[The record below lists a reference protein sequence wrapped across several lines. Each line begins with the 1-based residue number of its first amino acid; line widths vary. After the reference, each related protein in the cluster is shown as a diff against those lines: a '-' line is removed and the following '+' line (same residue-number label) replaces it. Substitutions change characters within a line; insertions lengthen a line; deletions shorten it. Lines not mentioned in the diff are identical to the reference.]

1 MWFCLVELCGVIFS
15 SQEATQEVALEK
27 QQPSRSR
34 NPSPSQCRSVYL
46 GLNLSI
52 SLYKSVFILVS
63 LSNSISFLTLS
74 LSLSLSLSQTDPL
87 PPNLHSQGFRCHT
100 IMFFVLILRE
110 GEWPLNVFFLSF
122 FLFFTNFSYF
132 LLILKLLKNIYI
144 SKTASFQHP

>member
-27 QQPSRSR
+27 QRPSRSR

-74 LSLSLSLSQTDPL
+74 LSLSLSLSNRPVTPKFTQLGIWVSYHRVLCFD
-87 PPNLHSQGFRCHT
+87 FRGRGMTLKC
-100 IMFFVLILRE
+100 
-110 GEWPLNVFFLSF
+110 FLFLFYKF
-122 FLFFTNFSYF
+122 FLFSFNSK
-132 LLILKLLKNIYI
+132 IIKKK
-144 SKTASFQHP
+144 SKTTSFQHP